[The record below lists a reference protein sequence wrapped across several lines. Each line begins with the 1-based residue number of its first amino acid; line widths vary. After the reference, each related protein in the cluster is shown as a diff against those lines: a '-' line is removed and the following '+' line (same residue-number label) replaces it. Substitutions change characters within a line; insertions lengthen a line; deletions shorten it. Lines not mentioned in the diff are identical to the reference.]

1 MLLSHRMLLL
11 VWLLSMFQVIIW
23 NIKDFIKVCSF
34 FDVLFFK
41 CRAGFR
47 IYIILL
53 LPEEL
58 LMMNSVSFDSSSVR
72 SLLGYNWQIVRY
84 IKCTRLGFYV
94 LIQYERTPPIE
105 LIGTCITSHTYSL
118 LLLGSG
124 QHWSSALL
132 ANFTYSAQ
140 CYPTLVTI
148 ADILSLNPV
157 YFTTLSF
164 HTFSKISLF
173 SNSPAPGTPYSSLI
187 SMTLAA

>member
-94 LIQYERTPPIE
+94 LIQYERTPP
-105 LIGTCITSHTYSL
+105 
-118 LLLGSG
+118 
-124 QHWSSALL
+124 HWVNWYMHHLTHL
-132 ANFTYSAQ
+132 F
-140 CYPTLVTI
+140 P
-148 ADILSLNPV
+148 PP
-157 YFTTLSF
+157 FREWTTLKFCSL
-164 HTFSKISLF
+164 SKLHFPSTVL
-173 SNSPAPGTPYSSLI
+173 SNSGHHRRHFILKPCLFYDSKFSYF
-187 SMTLAA
+187 